1 MAFILCR
8 MYDYTINIYIYII
21 LFLSYQC
28 SYIYIYIMLYFN
40 ITLGT
45 NKHGTQ
51 YISDLYTVY
60 SL

>member
-8 MYDYTINIYIYII
+8 MYDYTINIYI
-21 LFLSYQC
+21 LFCFYHISAHI
-28 SYIYIYIMLYFN
+28 YIYIIMLYFN